1 MDVEEGFK
9 ELRRSYL
16 LGVAGRETRWRRVN
30 LAPFVDSAE
39 VGGACTGRIEAQ
51 YEFGLGLTKKCSF
64 LVEQA
69 VTRIYTK
76 VINIYGLKDLTV
88 SGTGLSYVT
97 AVRQK
102 LR

>member
-1 MDVEEGFK
+1 MDVEEGLK

-76 VINIYGLKDLTV
+76 VINHIWSQRPYNFRDRSKL
-88 SGTGLSYVT
+88 T